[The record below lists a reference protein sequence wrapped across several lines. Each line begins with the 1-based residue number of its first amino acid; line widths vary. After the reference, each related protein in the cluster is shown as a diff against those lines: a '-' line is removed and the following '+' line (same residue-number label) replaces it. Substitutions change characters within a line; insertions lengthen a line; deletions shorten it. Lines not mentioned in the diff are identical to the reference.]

1 MPRHL
6 TLVIK
11 GAVVRWHVGKRT
23 SHGVRAARHLVAGT
37 LALAISNTACDSL
50 APRDTNTVAGTV
62 TLVNRVRAEVR
73 CTTAT
78 ACESRLEA
86 ALRPRLEPAAI
97 RVNRDS
103 STIDLTFERTASVFS
118 SASFRQAVTEAGGEV
133 TMLGIDACG
142 TISQSEGNSW
152 LTSGSTRLLLDGAG
166 SFITGTEICV
176 TGELRDQMSPPKLVP
191 RKLVE

>member
-6 TLVIK
+6 TAVVK
-11 GAVVRWHVGKRT
+11 GAVVRWHVNNR
-23 SHGVRAARHLVAGT
+23 RHVVAGT
-37 LALAISNTACDSL
+37 LALALLHTACDRT
-50 APRDTNTVAGTV
+50 APGDTNTVAGTV

-73 CTTAT
+73 CTTAA
-78 ACESRLEA
+78 ACEPRLEA

-97 RVNRDS
+97 TVNADPQ
-103 STIDLTFERTASVFS
+103 TIDITFERTASVFS
-118 SASFRQAVTEAGGEV
+118 SASFRQAVIEAGGEV

-142 TISQSEGNSW
+142 TISESEGGSW

-166 SFITGTEICV
+166 PFMTGTEICV

-191 RKLVE
+191 RKFLD

>member
-1 MPRHL
+1 MSCVVVSL
-6 TLVIK
+6 TQNSRRAL
-11 GAVVRWHVGKRT
+11 
-23 SHGVRAARHLVAGT
+23 AARHLVAVT
-37 LALAISNTACDSL
+37 LAFAAHTACEMTQRDA
-50 APRDTNTVAGTV
+50 APVAGTV

-73 CTTAT
+73 CTTVAP
-78 ACESRLEA
+78 CEPKLEA

-97 RVNRDS
+97 TVKGNP
-103 STIDLTFERTASVFS
+103 STIDLTFERAASVFS
-118 SASFRQAVTEAGGEV
+118 SASFREAVTEAGGEV

-166 SFITGTEICV
+166 PFITGTELCV

-191 RKLVE
+191 RKFLD